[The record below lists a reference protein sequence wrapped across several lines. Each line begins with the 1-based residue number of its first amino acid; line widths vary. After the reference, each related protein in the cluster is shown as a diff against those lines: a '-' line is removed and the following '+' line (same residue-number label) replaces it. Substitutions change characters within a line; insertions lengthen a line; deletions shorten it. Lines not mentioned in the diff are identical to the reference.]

1 MRSLLKNKNIKNF
14 IDEDVVIN
22 LLKRYISA
30 TNQEEL
36 RKRGSLEKLILLV
49 RETFKIHW
57 RGKNIEQV
65 KTLDNIT
72 KNIYISS
79 RSGKNIFNTLN
90 IK

>member
-1 MRSLLKNKNIKNF
+1 VLKNEDIKNF
-14 IDEDVVIN
+14 INEDVVIN
-22 LLKRYISA
+22 LLKHYISA

-65 KTLDNIT
+65 KTLDSIT
-72 KNIYISS
+72 KNICIPS
-79 RSGKNIFNTLN
+79 RSGKNIASTLN